1 MKRLKRLLLSDA
13 FNNAYS
19 SIFSILI
26 GLLFGFVVLM
36 VSNPSQATDGFVIIL
51 KGGFSTGAK
60 GMGQVLYF
68 ATPLILTGLSVGFAF
83 KTGLFNI
90 GAAGQFIMGAFAAVY
105 IGAKWTFL
113 PAPWHWIAALIGAAL
128 IGGLW
133 ALIPGLLKA
142 YLNVHEVISTIMMNY
157 IGMYMANHL
166 VKLYV
171 FDSKKNL
178 SMNVEPSAVLPKG
191 GMDYIFYNHLGSAKD
206 LSTVNCG
213 IWIAIIIAIIMYIV
227 LNKTT
232 FGYELKACGYN
243 PHASK
248 YAGIND
254 KRNIVL
260 SMVIAGMLAGLGGG
274 LLYLSGANGRRIKVV
289 DVLAAEGFNGIPVA
303 LLGLSN
309 PIGIIFSAIFISYI
323 TQGGNYLQ
331 TLDFVPEVIDI
342 IIACIIY
349 FSAFALIFRSVLPKI
364 MKVSKERKAA
374 KSGGHGNDAGTHGAD
389 NKDGEVGADIRA
401 TADPHYQAPED
412 TFEAV
417 DNGLDSATGT
427 MDSAPAET
435 TEEGDK

>member
-1 MKRLKRLLLSDA
+1 MNKLKNTLLSDS
-13 FNNAYS
+13 FNRAYS
-19 SIFSILI
+19 SMFSIFI
-26 GLLFGFVVLM
+26 GLLFGLIILL
-36 VSNPSQATDGFVIIL
+36 VSNPPQALDGFVIIL

-105 IGAKWTFL
+105 IGVKWTFL
-113 PAPWHWIAALIGAAL
+113 PAPWHWVIALLGAAVV
-128 IGGLW
+128 GGLW

-142 YLNVHEVISTIMMNY
+142 YLNVHEVIATIMMNY
-157 IGMYMANHL
+157 IGMYLANYL
-166 VKLYV
+166 VKLHVY
-171 FDSKKNL
+171 DSKKGL
-178 SMNVEPSAVLPKG
+178 SMNTAESAVLPKG
-191 GMDYIFYNHLGSAKD
+191 GLDYVFYNPLGSTKD
-206 LSTVNCG
+206 LSTVNSG
-213 IWIAIIIAIIMYIV
+213 IFIAIIVAIIVYII

-274 LLYLSGANGRRIKVV
+274 LLYLSGANGRHIKVV

-309 PIGIIFSAIFISYI
+309 PIGIIFAAIFVSYI

-349 FSAFALIFRSVLPKI
+349 FSAFALIFRNILPRIIKYR
-364 MKVSKERKAA
+364 KEQAARKAEA
-374 KSGGHGNDAGTHGAD
+374 QKQSSEQTD
-389 NKDGEVGADIRA
+389 N
-401 TADPHYQAPED
+401 
-412 TFEAV
+412 
-417 DNGLDSATGT
+417 
-427 MDSAPAET
+427 PAEVKE
-435 TEEGDK
+435 EEGSDH

>member
-1 MKRLKRLLLSDA
+1 MNKFKNTLLSDS
-13 FNNAYS
+13 FNHAYS
-19 SIFSILI
+19 SIFSIFI
-26 GLLFGFVVLM
+26 GLLFGLVILM
-36 VSNPSQATDGFVIIL
+36 ISNPSQAIDGFIIIL
-51 KGGFSTGAK
+51 KGGFSTNAK

-105 IGAKWTFL
+105 IGVKWTFL
-113 PAPWHWIAALIGAAL
+113 PAPWHWIVALLGAAL
-128 IGGLW
+128 VGGLW

-142 YLNVHEVISTIMMNY
+142 YLNVHEVIATIMMNY
-157 IGMYMANHL
+157 IGMYLANYL
-166 VKLYV
+166 VKLHIY
-171 FDSKKNL
+171 DSKKGL
-178 SMNVEPSAVLPKG
+178 SMNTAESAVLPKG
-191 GMDYIFYNHLGSAKD
+191 GLDYVFYNPLGSTKD
-206 LSTVNCG
+206 LSTVNSG
-213 IWIAIIIAIIMYIV
+213 IFIAIIVAIVVYII

-274 LLYLSGANGRRIKVV
+274 LLYLSGANGRHIKVV
-289 DVLAAEGFNGIPVA
+289 DVLAVEGFNGIPVA

-309 PIGIIFSAIFISYI
+309 PIGIIFAAIFVSYI

-349 FSAFALIFRSVLPKI
+349 FSAFALIFRNILPRIIKYR
-364 MKVSKERKAA
+364 KEKMEANLQKQEA
-374 KSGGHGNDAGTHGAD
+374 SGQAD
-389 NKDGEVGADIRA
+389 DEI
-401 TADPHYQAPED
+401 
-412 TFEAV
+412 
-417 DNGLDSATGT
+417 
-427 MDSAPAET
+427 
-435 TEEGDK
+435 EGKEGRDH

>member
-1 MKRLKRLLLSDA
+1 MKRVKELLVSQA

-19 SIFSILI
+19 SIFSILV
-26 GLLFGFVVLM
+26 GLLFGFIILLI
-36 VSNPSQATDGFVIIL
+36 SNPSEAANGFVIIL
-51 KGGFSTGAK
+51 KGGFSTHAK
-60 GMGQVLYF
+60 GLGQVLYF

-105 IGAKWTFL
+105 IGVKWTFL
-113 PAPWHWIAALIGAAL
+113 PAPWHWIVALIAAALV
-128 IGGLW
+128 GGLW

-142 YLNVHEVISTIMMNY
+142 YMNVHEVIATIMMNY
-157 IGMYMANHL
+157 IGMYLANYL
-166 VKLYV
+166 VKLTVY
-171 FDSKKNL
+171 DSTRGL
-178 SMNVEPSAVLPKG
+178 SQSTAQSAVLPKG
-191 GMDYIFYNHLGSAKD
+191 GLDYIFYNPLGATKD
-206 LSTVNCG
+206 MSTVNCG
-213 IWIAIIIAIIMYIV
+213 IWIAIAIAIVMYII

-274 LLYLSGANGRRIKVV
+274 LLFLSGANGRHIKVV

-349 FSAFALIFRSVLPKI
+349 FSAFALIFRTMLPRFLKYL
-364 MKVSKERKAA
+364 KERKAA
-374 KSGGHGNDAGTHGAD
+374 KGLAEA
-389 NKDGEVGADIRA
+389 EVK
-401 TADPHYQAPED
+401 
-412 TFEAV
+412 
-417 DNGLDSATGT
+417 
-427 MDSAPAET
+427 
-435 TEEGDK
+435 EEGGDR

>member
-1 MKRLKRLLLSDA
+1 MKRLKDILIGEG

-26 GLLFGFVVLM
+26 GLLFGLVVLM
-36 VSNPSQATDGFVIIL
+36 FSNPSQAVDGFVILL

-90 GAAGQFIMGAFAAVY
+90 GASGQFIIGAFAAVY
-105 IGAKWTFL
+105 IGVKWTFL
-113 PAPWHWIAALIGAAL
+113 PAPWHWVIALIGAA
-128 IGGLW
+128 IAGGIW
-133 ALIPGLLKA
+133 ALIPGILKA
-142 YLNVHEVISTIMMNY
+142 YMNVHEVISTIMMNY
-157 IGMYMANHL
+157 IGMYLANHL

-171 FDSKKNL
+171 YDSKKGL
-178 SMNVEPSAVLPKG
+178 SMNVAESAVLPKG
-191 GMDYIFYNHLGSAKD
+191 GTDYMFFNHIGTTKD
-206 LSTVNCG
+206 LSTVNSG
-213 IWIAIIIAIIMYIV
+213 IWIAILVAIIMYII

-232 FGYELKACGYN
+232 FGYELKACGFN

-274 LLYLSGANGRRIKVV
+274 LLYLSGANGRHIKVV

-323 TQGGNYLQ
+323 TLGGNYLQ

-349 FSAFALIFRSVLPKI
+349 FSAFSLIFRSILPRIIKFTR
-364 MKVSKERKAA
+364 ERKM
-374 KSGGHGNDAGTHGAD
+374 
-389 NKDGEVGADIRA
+389 KDGQPDEGVR
-401 TADPHYQAPED
+401 
-412 TFEAV
+412 
-417 DNGLDSATGT
+417 
-427 MDSAPAET
+427 
-435 TEEGDK
+435 EEGGER

>member
-1 MKRLKRLLLSDA
+1 MNKLKEALISDS
-13 FNNAYS
+13 FNRAYS
-19 SIFSILI
+19 SILSILL
-26 GLLFGFVVLM
+26 GLLFGFVILLI
-36 VSNPSQATDGFVIIL
+36 SNPTQAVDGFIIIL

-105 IGAKWTFL
+105 IGVKWVFL
-113 PAPWHWIAALIGAAL
+113 PAPLHWIIALISAAL

-142 YLNVHEVISTIMMNY
+142 YMNVHEVISTIMMNY
-157 IGMYMANHL
+157 IGMYLANYL
-166 VKLYV
+166 VKLTVY
-171 FDSKKNL
+171 DSKKAL
-178 SMNVEPSAVLPKG
+178 SMNVADTAALPKG
-191 GMDYIFYNHLGSAKD
+191 GLDYIFYNQLGSVKD
-206 LSTVNCG
+206 MSTVNCG
-213 IWIAIIIAIIMYIV
+213 IWIAIGIAVIMYIV

-243 PHASK
+243 PNASR

-260 SMVIAGMLAGLGGG
+260 SMVIAGALAGLGGG
-274 LLYLSGANGRRIKVV
+274 LLYLAGANGRHIKVV

-309 PIGIIFSAIFISYI
+309 PIGIIFSAIFVSYI
-323 TQGGNYLQ
+323 TQGGYNLQ
-331 TLDFVPEVIDI
+331 KLNFVPEIIDI

-349 FSAFALIFRSVLPKI
+349 FAAFSLIFRSLLPRFI
-364 MKVSKERKAA
+364 RYRKEKKAQNLG
-374 KSGGHGNDAGTHGAD
+374 KNDRTMQEGGGN
-389 NKDGEVGADIRA
+389 
-401 TADPHYQAPED
+401 
-412 TFEAV
+412 
-417 DNGLDSATGT
+417 
-427 MDSAPAET
+427 
-435 TEEGDK
+435 

>member
-1 MKRLKRLLLSDA
+1 MNRIKDLLIGEG
-13 FNNAYS
+13 FNRAYS
-19 SIFSILI
+19 SIFSILV
-26 GLLFGFVVLM
+26 GLLFGFIILL
-36 VSNPSQATDGFVIIL
+36 VSNPGQAVDGFGIIL

-105 IGAKWTFL
+105 IGVKWTFL
-113 PAPWHWIAALIGAAL
+113 PAPWHWIAALTGAAL

-157 IGMYMANHL
+157 IGMYTANYL
-166 VKLYV
+166 VKLTI

-178 SMNVEPSAVLPKG
+178 SMNTGESAVLPKG
-191 GMDYIFYNHLGSAKD
+191 GLDYIFFNPLGSVKD

-213 IWIAIIIAIIMYIV
+213 IWIAIVIAIIMYII

-232 FGYELKACGYN
+232 FGYELKACGFN
-243 PHASK
+243 AHSSR

-254 KRNIVL
+254 KRNIML

-274 LLYLSGANGRRIKVV
+274 LLYLSGANGRHIKVV
-289 DVLAAEGFNGIPVA
+289 DMLAAEGFNGIPVA

-309 PIGIIFSAIFISYI
+309 PIGIIFSGIFVSYI

-331 TLDFVPEVIDI
+331 TLDYMPEIIDI

-349 FSAFALIFRSVLPKI
+349 FSAFSLIFRSLLPRFLKYR
-364 MKVSKERKAA
+364 KERSAA
-374 KSGGHGNDAGTHGAD
+374 KAGVPAAAGGAAEAAAYENYTEKEDAA
-389 NKDGEVGADIRA
+389 
-401 TADPHYQAPED
+401 
-412 TFEAV
+412 
-417 DNGLDSATGT
+417 
-427 MDSAPAET
+427 AET
-435 TEEGDK
+435 EGGDR

>member
-1 MKRLKRLLLSDA
+1 MKRVKELLLSVKEHLLSES
-13 FNNAYS
+13 FNKAYS

-26 GLLFGFVVLM
+26 GLLFGFIILLI
-36 VSNPSQATDGFVIIL
+36 SNPAQAGDGFAIIL

-90 GAAGQFIMGAFAAVY
+90 GAPGQFIMGAFAAVY
-105 IGAKWTFL
+105 IGVKWTFL
-113 PAPWHWIAALIGAAL
+113 PAPWHWIVALIGAA
-128 IGGLW
+128 IVGGLW

-142 YLNVHEVISTIMMNY
+142 YLNVHEVIATIMMNY
-157 IGMYMANHL
+157 IGMYMANYL
-166 VKLYV
+166 IKLYV
-171 FDSKKNL
+171 YESKKGL
-178 SMNVEPSAVLPKG
+178 SMNTAETAVLPKG
-191 GMDYIFYNHLGSAKD
+191 GLDYIFYNPLGSTKD
-206 LSTVNCG
+206 MSTVNCG
-213 IWIAIIIAIIMYIV
+213 IWIAIAIAIVIYII

-232 FGYELKACGYN
+232 FGYELKACGFN

-274 LLYLSGANGRRIKVV
+274 LLYLSGANGRHIKVV

-309 PIGIIFSAIFISYI
+309 PIGIIFSAIFVSYI

-331 TLDFVPEVIDI
+331 TLNFVPEVIDI

-349 FSAFALIFRSVLPKI
+349 FSAFALIFRKILPRIIKFG
-364 MKVSKERKAA
+364 KDRKEAKMAA
-374 KSGGHGNDAGTHGAD
+374 AA
-389 NKDGEVGADIRA
+389 EVK
-401 TADPHYQAPED
+401 
-412 TFEAV
+412 
-417 DNGLDSATGT
+417 
-427 MDSAPAET
+427 
-435 TEEGDK
+435 EEGSDK